1 MNASTSGQLKV
12 LGPWE
17 KFKRYSDNVKVE
29 ARLIQV
35 GSTKYLEV
43 KESRGD
49 EITCPGCKIVLSKT
63 GGKKMPRS
71 RLLPAD
77 FHTRYKMI
85 DRD

>member
-1 MNASTSGQLKV
+1 MSASTSDQLKV

-17 KFKRYSDNVKVE
+17 KYKRYSDNVKVE
-29 ARLIQV
+29 ARLIEIM
-35 GSTKYLEV
+35 GLKYLEV

-63 GGKKMPRS
+63 GGKKMPRP

-77 FHTRYKMI
+77 FHVRYKMI
-85 DRD
+85 DPD